1 MKVSEKKLE
10 DGRIQLDA
18 IAATAEVAQALNV
31 ARYSFC
37 AKMGIQVKPGQAPE
51 AAAQEA
57 LGVKDLDTVCQQ
69 MAVDYLVPFAVDKRN
84 LCPAYP
90 PKAQFGEPIKRGHTF
105 EFSLQVVPKPAY
117 ELDTYEPVTIT
128 VEPFSFDERAVDAEL
143 NNLAESFA
151 TFERDEPH
159 PIGDHDA
166 ALIAI
171 EASQAGKRLDNLC
184 TDGRTY
190 IMGMQLMPEE
200 FERNL
205 VGMTEGDVK
214 EFEFTVPNMPEDD
227 KDPFKCTVTVKEL
240 QHKVIPEVDD
250 KFVAKNMP
258 MMRDAAALRGS
269 IAERLRAKAT
279 DEYNE
284 MKLSMAAEELGRRFK
299 GRIDDEVYEAMR
311 DTLLTNIKMSLAQQG
326 VSFDQFVQAQGGE
339 QQFGMMLMVQARQML
354 VAGYALDAVFRHE
367 NMELT
372 DEDILASCRAMNPAD
387 PESVR
392 RQMEG
397 NGQGFVLRETAERL
411 KANRWLLEHAKVVEQ
426 EQPAKA

>member
-250 KFVAKNMP
+250 KFIAKNMP